1 MPLNAMVLSLKT
13 SAEILLELADRTRE
27 LRLERD
33 WSQEEMAR
41 RSGIKTATYRLFEQT
56 GKISLQ
62 RFVKILEALGRA
74 ADFDQLL
81 NRRELPQ
88 IRDLQ
93 KAPRQRGK
101 TKTRP

>member
-1 MPLNAMVLSLKT
+1 MLSLKT
-13 SAEILLELADRTRE
+13 TSEILSELANRTRK

-33 WSQEEMAR
+33 WSQEELAR

-62 RFVKILEALGRA
+62 RFVKILEAVGRA
-74 ADFDQLL
+74 SDFDQLL

-93 KAPRQRGK
+93 KIPRQRGK
-101 TKTRP
+101 TRP

>member
-1 MPLNAMVLSLKT
+1 MILSLKT
-13 SAEILLELADRTRE
+13 SAEILLELAGRTRR
-27 LRLERD
+27 LRLEKD

-41 RSGIKTATYRLFEQT
+41 RSGIKPATYRLFEQT

-93 KAPRQRGK
+93 KATRRRGK
-101 TKTRP
+101 TRP